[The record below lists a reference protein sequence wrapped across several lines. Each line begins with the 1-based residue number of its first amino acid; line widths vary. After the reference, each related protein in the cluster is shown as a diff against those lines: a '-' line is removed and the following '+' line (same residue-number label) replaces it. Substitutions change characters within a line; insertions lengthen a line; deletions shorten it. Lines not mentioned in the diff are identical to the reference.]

1 MVIMQEILEK
11 VKEYRGS
18 KSITCLIPIDQQE
31 SVIVKEQRVDG
42 SWVSSNKSSRGT
54 LRCTLMG
61 FERNYQVKIPSNL
74 IIQRRPYFKGFFKD
88 NNKHTTLIEPWFIS
102 GFTDAEGCFAIIV
115 RKSPKTNL
123 SWRLEINFII
133 NLHKRDLDLLKLIQT
148 YFKGAGRIGKERNG
162 CCDFTVSSL
171 GDILTKVIPLPFGP
185 W

>member
-1 MVIMQEILEK
+1 
-11 VKEYRGS
+11 
-18 KSITCLIPIDQQE
+18 
-31 SVIVKEQRVDG
+31 
-42 SWVSSNKSSRGT
+42 
-54 LRCTLMG
+54 MG

-185 W
+185 WKIPFKN